1 MRDARKQRPGVR
13 QPGYEPIVVS
23 RRSEN
28 RSSRSRVE
36 RADRA
41 GWWVATVLVVIAT
54 VIGYLADGLPA
65 ALVMGGLSAVGVAI
79 GVVWWFRVGRRRYE

>member
-1 MRDARKQRPGVR
+1 
-13 QPGYEPIVVS
+13 
-23 RRSEN
+23 
-28 RSSRSRVE
+28 VE